1 MSMQASENAD
11 GQMFESQD
19 HHSGSREVPNNL
31 NEFNVNTLG
40 DMAEGAGVSE
50 PPMNSFDQR
59 DLEERREIEEHRMQI
74 IR

>member
-1 MSMQASENAD
+1 
-11 GQMFESQD
+11 MFESQD
-19 HHSGSREVPNNL
+19 HHSSNRGGEVPNNL
-31 NEFNVNTLG
+31 NEFNVDTIG

-50 PPMNSFDQR
+50 PPMNSFDMR